1 MPANEFLSREVSAL
15 RRRVHRVG
23 LATDYGLNER
33 DIEAALERGLDYVY
47 WSPSARALTRVLR
60 RLSPERRERLVIATG
75 PTFGYLAASP
85 RRRVERVLKLLG
97 TEQLGVLQLYWLGRM
112 SALRPSVVEEML
124 KLKEAGKVRAIG
136 ASIHDRVRAAEL
148 ARQGPLDLLMIRY
161 NAAHPGAERDI
172 FPHLGARNPA
182 LIAYTATNWGRL
194 LRPQGAFPDF
204 TPSAAD
210 CYRFCLTNPH
220 VDVTLMAPKTIAELD
235 ENLSALERGP
245 LAEHEMKRLRE
256 FGRAVHG

>member
-1 MPANEFLSREVSAL
+1 MAANDFLHREVPAL
-15 RRRVHRVG
+15 GRRVHRVG
-23 LATDYGLNER
+23 LGTDYGLSER
-33 DIEAALERGLDYVY
+33 DIDAALERGLNYIY

-75 PTFGYLAASP
+75 PTFGYLAGSP

-97 TEQLGVLQLYWLGRM
+97 SEQIGVLQLYWLGRM
-112 SALRPSVVEEML
+112 SALRPSIIEEML
-124 KLKEAGKVRAIG
+124 KLKEAGKVQAIG
-136 ASIHDRVRAAEL
+136 ASIHDRVRAGEL
-148 ARQGPLDLLMIRY
+148 AREGPLDLLMIRY

-172 FPHLGARNPA
+172 FPHLSARNPA
-182 LIAYTATNWGRL
+182 LVAYTATNWGRL
-194 LRPQGAFPDF
+194 LRPERASPGF

-220 VDVTLMAPKTIAELD
+220 VDVTLMAPKTLAELD
-235 ENLSALERGP
+235 ENLTGLERGP
-245 LAEHEMKRLRE
+245 LTSDEMERLRE